1 MQLFSTAKKKKNPSI
16 KIMILETKS
25 ILYILVK
32 IINTAFKVY
41 SHSLNL
47 VSLPQMI
54 FPTAMCVPCCLGYL
68 FLPLSLLFEPAE
80 KYYMEFNYK
89 RKSQRKKREREKVI
103 MLDFSILWWWGWIG
117 ESEMFFMCKTARE
130 CFGKHHIHWNMNVP
144 CIMRIIAVTHINAI
158 SKDKGN
164 HWLSVGT
171 TA

>member
-1 MQLFSTAKKKKNPSI
+1 
-16 KIMILETKS
+16 MILETKS

-47 VSLPQMI
+47 ISLPQMI

-89 RKSQRKKREREKVI
+89 RKSQRKKRKREGYHVGLLNS
-103 MLDFSILWWWGWIG
+103 MMVGLNWWKWNVFHVQD
-117 ESEMFFMCKTARE
+117 SKRMFWQTPHSLKHE
-130 CFGKHHIHWNMNVP
+130 CPLHHE
-144 CIMRIIAVTHINAI
+144 
-158 SKDKGN
+158 N
-164 HWLSVGT
+164 HSRDLYKCNK
-171 TA
+171 